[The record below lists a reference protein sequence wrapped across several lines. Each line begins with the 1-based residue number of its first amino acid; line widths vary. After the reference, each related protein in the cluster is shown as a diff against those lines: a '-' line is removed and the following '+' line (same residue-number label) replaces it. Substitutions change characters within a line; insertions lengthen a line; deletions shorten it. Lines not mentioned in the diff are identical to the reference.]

1 MERGHAI
8 EQALGAI
15 REAITVNYERDYFDL
30 HQGRYRY
37 ILHKIIRLSI
47 PRGARILDVGCY
59 PPHLLTALENLG
71 YCVSGVASLHEPITS
86 PNISVLNI
94 EKDRLPFRSHTFD
107 LVLFSEVME
116 HLVVNPHI
124 YLSEFH
130 RVLSLQGRLLMT
142 TPNAAG
148 LHKLIPILFGR
159 STYFPL
165 EQLLAT
171 THDNGPL
178 YHRHNREF
186 IMDELKE
193 VLEKSEF
200 STRNCEFFS
209 GYKYQSSART
219 RANGNSIIRKFGR
232 RIAYVIMDVVPR
244 LKDSLYV
251 EASPKKAR
259 R

>member
-1 MERGHAI
+1 MGRGHAI

-15 REAITVNYERDYFDL
+15 REAITVDYERDYFDF
-30 HQGRYRY
+30 HHDRYRY
-37 ILHKIIRLSI
+37 LLEKIIQLPIMRD
-47 PRGARILDVGCY
+47 ARILDVGCY
-59 PPHLLTALENLG
+59 PPHLLTTLENLG
-71 YCVSGVASLHEPITS
+71 YRVSGVASFHEPITS
-86 PNISVLNI
+86 PNVVILNI
-94 EKDRLPFRSHTFD
+94 EEDRLPFRSHTFD

-130 RVLSLQGRLLMT
+130 RVLFPHGKLLIT

-165 EQLLAT
+165 EQLFAT
-171 THDNGPL
+171 THDNGSL

-186 IMDELKE
+186 IMDELKD
-193 VLEKSEF
+193 VLNKSGF
-200 STRNCEFFS
+200 STQNCEFFS
-209 GYKYQSSART
+209 GYKRQSSART

-232 RIAYVIMDVVPR
+232 RIAYVIMDFVPR

-251 EASPKKAR
+251 EASPK
-259 R
+259 